1 MEEPQAGDKSSAG
14 RDLRSITCSSIGP
27 DPPLATKVL
36 ENVSYLSI
44 LVGYAMGTK
53 SKKCAVLLG
62 SFGKFN
68 TIPAWRTNFFHPK
81 VKIQQSPL
89 V

>member
-1 MEEPQAGDKSSAG
+1 MDMEEPQAGDKSSAG

-36 ENVSYLSI
+36 ENVSYSSI

-53 SKKCAVLLG
+53 SKKCAV
-62 SFGKFN
+62 
-68 TIPAWRTNFFHPK
+68 R
-81 VKIQQSPL
+81 
-89 V
+89 